1 MSMTKSDI
9 NMTPMIDILLVL
21 LVIFMI
27 VTPLTSRGL
36 NALLPQLD
44 NTTARAVGN
53 EVVVTIGHDREIFL
67 NRDLVSR
74 ADLPLRLAAL
84 VRLRPDAVVFIRGDK
99 DLPFYAVAEVI
110 DDAKGAGLSRIA
122 ILGAL

>member
-99 DLPFYAVAEVI
+99 DLPFHAVAEVI
-110 DDAKGAGLSRIA
+110 DDTKGAGLDRIA
-122 ILGAL
+122 ILGTL